1 MFKNTFLM
9 FFYLLLYPSH
19 AFSPISLF
27 FRLTTGQNPL
37 SDHGR
42 ARPSWAP
49 TPDSL
54 HLLRASASVQGVL
67 CGDGVGDH
75 RRSEP
80 REVLVL
86 ETQRTRPSGKN
97 STRRLGG
104 GAGMSFLSWSGSF
117 TRTIA

>member
-1 MFKNTFLM
+1 M
-9 FFYLLLYPSH
+9 FFKKYPSLFCFLLYPSH
-19 AFSPISLF
+19 AFSPFSLF
-27 FRLTTGQNPL
+27 FHLITGQNPL
-37 SDHGR
+37 SDHER

-49 TPDSL
+49 TSDSL
-54 HLLRASASVQGVL
+54 HLLRASAGVQGLL

-86 ETQRTRPSGKN
+86 ETQRTRPPGKH

-104 GAGMSFLSWSGSF
+104 GAGMIFLSSSGSF
-117 TRTIA
+117 THTFA

>member
-1 MFKNTFLM
+1 MFKKYPFC
-9 FFYLLLYPSH
+9 FCLLLYPSH
-19 AFSPISLF
+19 AFSPFSLF
-27 FRLTTGQNPL
+27 FRLITGQNPL

-54 HLLRASASVQGVL
+54 HFLRASASVQGLL

-86 ETQRTRPSGKN
+86 ETQRTRPTGKYN
-97 STRRLGG
+97 TSCRWEVVQ
-104 GAGMSFLSWSGSF
+104 A
-117 TRTIA
+117 